1 MKNKYMIRNFEHDSF
16 SIKVNEDFDG
26 KLVIDFEGEALIK
39 EKDDINELGGYL
51 VRLHNEI
58 ISANIKTINLSL
70 EFIDIM
76 NSEYFKVLSMWFD
89 MVKELEEQD
98 RYKIN
103 LIYNDIGGESGNY
116 IDIIKNMYPK
126 IINLSRPSINVIH
139 HFDFKKEHRING
151 DDWFSF
157 YPSEGIMFTDKI
169 KEYILKRYSDKLPH
183 KFIDRVK
190 DVFKNLPKTTEIF
203 MEKHRIRISPIQ
215 EFFNNVMGSYIRL
228 YPDTDIS
235 EFVNLPSFIAD
246 DEQLKRIIRNEYHL
260 SKRRALT
267 SLLNN
272 TEVGFKGKLIMDSLN
287 IDLNV
292 NFTEPIITS
301 LTGGMLCISRR
312 EPAFNFGN
320 IILFV
325 NAGDWCSIKDSR
337 ITNGVIS
344 FSPNVVVNCDG
355 LEVKEKLTIIT
366 YQKCKSLYI
375 NLDKELEKTGKVNF
389 AYLDDEDTKS
399 FLRTNGWPIYPEP
412 NEDEI
417 LEAYRIQKEQAENP
431 SIIKYEAKQPQP
443 KKDNPQLDWSYVS
456 IPGETYGKLVKLYK
470 DQNSGIVPDYTKVMK
485 LYDAMLKKYGNIEND
500 DYTGFNDYLDGLMRV
515 G

>member
-1 MKNKYMIRNFEHDSF
+1 MIRNFDHDSF
-16 SIKVNEDFDG
+16 SIKVNEDFSGD
-26 KLVIDFEGEALIK
+26 LMIDFEGEAIIK
-39 EKDDINELGGYL
+39 EKDDIDRLGGYL
-51 VRLHNEI
+51 VGLHNEI
-58 ISANIKTINLSL
+58 ISANIKSISLSL
-70 EFIDIM
+70 EFVDVM
-76 NSEYFKVLSMWFD
+76 NSEYFKVLSTWFD
-89 MVKELEEQD
+89 MVKELEEQE

-103 LIYNDIGGESGNY
+103 LIYNDVGGETGYY
-116 IDIIKNMYPK
+116 IDIINNMYPK
-126 IINLSRPSINVIH
+126 IIDLSRPSINVIH
-139 HFDFKKEHRING
+139 HFDFKKEHTING
-151 DDWFSF
+151 NDWFSF

-169 KEYILKRYSDKLPH
+169 KEYILKRFSGKSPQ
-183 KFIDRVK
+183 KFIDTVK
-190 DVFKNLPKTTEIF
+190 SVFKNLPKSTRIF

-228 YPDTDIS
+228 YPDTDIGD
-235 EFVNLPSFIAD
+235 FVNLPSIITD

-272 TEVGFKGKLIMDSLN
+272 TNEGFKGKLILDSLN

-292 NFTEPIITS
+292 NFTEPIMTNLS
-301 LTGGMLCISRR
+301 DGMLCISRR

-325 NAGDWCSIKDSR
+325 NAGNWCSIKDCR

-375 NLDKELEKTGKVNF
+375 NLDRELEKSGKVKF
-389 AYLDDEDTKS
+389 AYLDDEETKS
-399 FLRTNGWPIYPEP
+399 FLRTNGWPIHPEP
-412 NEDEI
+412 KEDEI
-417 LEAYRIQKEQAENP
+417 LEAYRLQKEQAENP
-431 SIIKYEAKQPQP
+431 SLIKFEPKQPQP
-443 KKDNPQLDWSYVS
+443 KKDNNQQDWSYVS

-485 LYDAMLKKYGNIEND
+485 LYEAMLNKYGSIKDD
-500 DYTGFNDYLDGLMRV
+500 DYSGFDGYLDGLMKVR
-515 G
+515 